1 MIARRTHAFSLIE
14 TMLAAAL
21 GSLVLVGIMG
31 VTALINRAESS
42 SAARLERTSELERA
56 QTVIRR
62 ALGSLAMAGG
72 SAPLQQNRS
81 AEEAGESATQDTT
94 AGLTFSPTPR
104 LVLAPMGMEA
114 SEAVVLGE
122 ELADVPSGPQR
133 IQFALT
139 MLPLPEKAFV
149 APTALRTQSE
159 ATRATDPESAE
170 EPVEPDPV
178 EPLPE
183 EAAVEEDTSAASEL
197 VPIFWG
203 VLELTPPDPRS
214 TDPASEGWTLWWRQ
228 IPAPPNDSAAAFGLL
243 SSIAPEITDPRMD
256 PGAIALVR
264 GISMCKWSAYKGR
277 ALLPAHAATYSSEL
291 PAYIQLELRTV
302 AGVYANWMFEL
313 GWATV
318 QEPGQVAANRAAA
331 QLRAERGAADGEGRG
346 RDADGALMRPG
357 RRGEGRD
364 RGPGSMRREGAPVP
378 GGERRGPPPSQQ
390 QRGGPE

>member
-1 MIARRTHAFSLIE
+1 MKDRTRAFSLIE

-31 VTALINRAESS
+31 VTALVNRSESS
-42 SAARLERTSELERA
+42 SAARLERTSELEQA

-81 AEEAGESATQDTT
+81 AQAAGESANQDTT
-94 AGLTFSPTPR
+94 AGLTFAPTPR
-104 LVLAPMGMEA
+104 LVLAPMGMDA
-114 SEAVVLGE
+114 SEAVGLGE
-122 ELADVPSGPQR
+122 ELADVASGSQR

-149 APTALRTQSE
+149 VPTAMRFHAGTP
-159 ATRATDPESAE
+159 RATGSETAREVVAE
-170 EPVEPDPV
+170 EPI

-183 EAAVEEDTSAASEL
+183 EAAVEEDASAASEL

-203 VLELTPPDPRS
+203 VLELTPPDPS
-214 TDPASEGWTLWWRQ
+214 SADPAREGWTLWWRQ

-243 SSIAPEITDPRMD
+243 TSVAPQISDPRMD

-264 GISMCKWSAYKGR
+264 GISMCRWSAYKGR

-346 RDADGALMRPG
+346 RGNAEGVLGRPG
-357 RRGEGRD
+357 RGGEGRE
-364 RGPGSMRREGAPVP
+364 RGPGSMRREGVPVP
-378 GGERRGPPPSQQ
+378 GGERGAPPQRG
-390 QRGGPE
+390 RGGPQ